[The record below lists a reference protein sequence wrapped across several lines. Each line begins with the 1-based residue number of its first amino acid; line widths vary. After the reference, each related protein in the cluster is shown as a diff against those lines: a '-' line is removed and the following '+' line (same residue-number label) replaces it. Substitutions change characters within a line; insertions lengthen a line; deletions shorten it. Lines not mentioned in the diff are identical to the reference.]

1 MLVTSCTNP
10 KGLARLNSTLCHIF
24 LGVFNENEN
33 DLLSI
38 HLQIST
44 LSQRVV
50 NTEMLFFYI
59 KVSQFI
65 KHLLLTEKAQK
76 KCK

>member
-10 KGLARLNSTLCHIF
+10 KGLARLNSTLCHMF
-24 LGVFNENEN
+24 LGIFNENEN

-50 NTEMLFFYI
+50 NTERCYFF
-59 KVSQFI
+59 
-65 KHLLLTEKAQK
+65 T
-76 KCK
+76 